1 MALSNYTQLQAAV
14 ATWYKRDSALI
25 PDFITLAESRI
36 NAELDSRLSYVES
49 SLVGV
54 VGSRYIA
61 LPTGYYSNQA
71 LWLTTY
77 GTRTEIIFVT
87 PDQLPVSIDT
97 QGQPTYYTIEGSNI
111 AFEYENNVAH
121 TYTFRYKKAFDIAS
135 TSTNHVLTN
144 YPNLYLFGALVEAHS
159 YAKDIEEAQGYEM
172 RYQQALIRA
181 QIQEDKNLS
190 RATMASDPGLIG
202 TPRSNIF
209 AGDM

>member
-1 MALSNYTQLQAAV
+1 MALSNYTQLQAAI

-87 PDQLPVSIDT
+87 PDQLPVSIGT
-97 QGQPTYYTIEGSNI
+97 EGLCLPAI
-111 AFEYENNVAH
+111 
-121 TYTFRYKKAFDIAS
+121 
-135 TSTNHVLTN
+135 
-144 YPNLYLFGALVEAHS
+144 G
-159 YAKDIEEAQGYEM
+159 
-172 RYQQALIRA
+172 RA
-181 QIQEDKNLS
+181 
-190 RATMASDPGLIG
+190 
-202 TPRSNIF
+202 
-209 AGDM
+209 